1 MLSLPPALPLHIAVL
16 YEAGN
21 TDAGIQADRLVTEL
35 GRRGYQVT
43 PAEPG
48 AVRGEPAVSYA
59 FAEDAP
65 AATALA
71 HAMGVEAIQ
80 VRPAAEPR
88 PGMVRIAINPAPA
101 RRTPINIQPMGSR
114 R

>member
-1 MLSLPPALPLHIAVL
+1 M
-16 YEAGN
+16 
-21 TDAGIQADRLVTEL
+21 TEL
-35 GRRGYQVT
+35 GKRGYQVM

-59 FAEDAP
+59 FTEDAP

-71 HAMGVEAIQ
+71 HDMGVEAIQ

-101 RRTPINIQPMGSR
+101 GRTPVNLQPTGSR